1 MRQNLCEAGT
11 HPNQVPHQEG
21 QVQRQLQG
29 GQMGKREEELN
40 RFSDE
45 CIKIIEEG
53 VTKLSTLPKNNP
65 FPAMKWLRHMYN

>member
-1 MRQNLCEAGT
+1 
-11 HPNQVPHQEG
+11 
-21 QVQRQLQG
+21 
-29 GQMGKREEELN
+29 MGKREEELN